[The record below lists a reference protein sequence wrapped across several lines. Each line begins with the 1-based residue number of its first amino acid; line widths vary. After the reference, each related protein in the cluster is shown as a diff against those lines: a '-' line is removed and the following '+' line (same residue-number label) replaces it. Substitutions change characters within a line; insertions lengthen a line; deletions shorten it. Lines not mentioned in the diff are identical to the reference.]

1 MLLSVIVAGLIAGLV
16 VFIVSNI
23 TNNIDTIVKSCLVS
37 VWAAEIILM
46 TLFCRMTYNM
56 KGKLLDTNDKEKLK
70 RKYILSTVIFSIF
83 LGFILYNV
91 KEQITK
97 STNGTGQEVTEEII
111 DSPTFYLKI
120 LITVV
125 LIIFFVVK
133 IILQKNQKK
142 R

>member
-1 MLLSVIVAGLIAGLV
+1 MA
-16 VFIVSNI
+16 
-23 TNNIDTIVKSCLVS
+23 
-37 VWAAEIILM
+37 
-46 TLFCRMTYNM
+46 LFCRIICS
-56 KGKLLDTNDKEKLK
+56 KESKLLDTNDKEKLKKEKDKLK
-70 RKYILSTVIFSIF
+70 RKYILSTVIFSAF

-91 KEQITK
+91 KEQVIK
-97 STNGTGQEVTEEII
+97 SANGTGQEVTEEII

-133 IILQKNQKK
+133 TILQKNQKM